1 MPAEL
6 IQAQSNILR
15 SENKKFTDSISNK
28 ELPQQLKGVI
38 TVPIYKNGD
47 KTNIVIIEG
56 HNCYQLHKKCYPV
69 RLSQS

>member
-47 KTNIVIIEG
+47 KTN
-56 HNCYQLHKKCYPV
+56 
-69 RLSQS
+69 